1 MGNLDYTIWTDG
13 GCAENPNGKGGYGIV
28 IQNNATQVVTTIY
41 EGFKSSTN
49 NRMEVRAIIRALEEI
64 PDGCTALIY
73 SDSKYAI
80 FTLNGEYKKKKNLDL
95 WPIAEALLARKSNV
109 VFQWVKGHADND
121 NNNICDELATKA
133 QALDDDKLLVD
144 EGFVPLPTKPKKAK
158 PTKEGDKDTPTS
170 TQIGAM
176 KIVIEPMIPDAYVND
191 DCYALICSVNAKTK
205 PSFADFANLK
215 TGGKDFW
222 SMQPIEAL
230 EFYFGAYLVSY
241 VKSYFEDEKQMMSA
255 IRWHGR
261 GLTIENA
268 IRKAMVD
275 AEISNNR

>member
-1 MGNLDYTIWTDG
+1 MSNLDYTIWTDG

-95 WPIAEALLARKSNV
+95 WPIAESLLSRKSNV
-109 VFQWVKGHADND
+109 IFEWVKGHADND

-133 QALDDDKLLVD
+133 QALDDSKLLID

-158 PTKEGDKDTPTS
+158 STKNTNDAS
-170 TQIGAM
+170 SQIVIGAM
-176 KIVIEPMIPDAYVND
+176 KVIIEPMIPDAYVND
-191 DCYALICSVNAKTK
+191 DCYSLICAVNAKAK
-205 PSFADFANLK
+205 PSFTDFANLK

-222 SMQPIEAL
+222 SIQPIEAL
-230 EFYFGAYLVSY
+230 EFYFGSYLVSY
-241 VKSYFEDEKQMMSA
+241 VKSYFDDEKQMMSA

-275 AEISNNR
+275 AEIANNR